1 LAKHGWFQT
10 VKSDLPHFTFLG
22 VSEDDLPLLGLKREV
37 VTGQI
42 FWIPD
47 MKE

>member
-1 LAKHGWFQT
+1 
-10 VKSDLPHFTFLG
+10 VKSDLPHFTYLG
-22 VSEDDLPLLGLKREV
+22 VDEDDLPSFGLKLELIN
-37 VTGQI
+37 GQT